1 MLEYLKAT
9 RNNLEEIYE
18 LVRDTVR
25 TVYPKYYP
33 QEIVDF
39 FCGIH
44 NRESIQ
50 KDIEDGR
57 VWILVDHGQLI
68 GTGSYKDNH
77 ITRVYVNPLF
87 QGQGNGSYIMQS
99 LENIIAIHY
108 EFVELDAS
116 LPAISLYK
124 KRGYMIQKQEK
135 WICENDVVLSYEVMR
150 KRFDFEKETNN
161 CENT

>member
-150 KRFDFEKETNN
+150 KKVKL
-161 CENT
+161 

>member
-18 LVRDTVR
+18 LVQDTVR

-150 KRFDFEKETNN
+150 KRFDFEKETS
-161 CENT
+161 